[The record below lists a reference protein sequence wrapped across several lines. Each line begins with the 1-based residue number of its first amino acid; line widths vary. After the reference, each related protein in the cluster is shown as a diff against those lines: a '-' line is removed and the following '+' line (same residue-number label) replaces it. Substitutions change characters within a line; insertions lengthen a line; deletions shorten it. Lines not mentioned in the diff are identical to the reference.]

1 MNRYF
6 KFSISLMTLLGL
18 VYAQSSVQGT
28 VKDGSGN
35 PLSGANVVVDVLP
48 LVQQLLQMEVTVL
61 TLDQVRSVVKLLR
74 LPHLTLDIVVK
85 P

>member
-28 VKDGSGN
+28 VKEGSGN
-35 PLSGANVVVDVLP
+35 PLSGANVVVDGT
-48 LVQQLLQMEVTVL
+48 TVGAAAAA
-61 TLDQVRSVVKLLR
+61 DGSYRI
-74 LPHLTLDIVVK
+74 DI
-85 P
+85 